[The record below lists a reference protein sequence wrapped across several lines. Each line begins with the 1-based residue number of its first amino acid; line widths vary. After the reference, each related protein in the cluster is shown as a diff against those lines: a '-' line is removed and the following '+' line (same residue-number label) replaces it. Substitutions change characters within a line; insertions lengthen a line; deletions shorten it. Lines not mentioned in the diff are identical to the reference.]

1 VAEGAELKAAL
12 DSALA
17 SLQLDEKFSK
27 WMARAAQMMCIRNSS
42 DIPINLCQ
50 QPRDGEDVQY
60 DGDDVP
66 GHRDAPDNGN
76 APADETLNVDEI
88 YEGWELALRWYIRI
102 SLPTMP
108 ISLATLPLKRPSKAS
123 TLRWIE
129 VNGRHSRQSAVCST

>member
-1 VAEGAELKAAL
+1 
-12 DSALA
+12 
-17 SLQLDEKFSK
+17 
-27 WMARAAQMMCIRNSS
+27 MARAAQMMCIRNSS

-123 TLRWIE
+123 TMDRSDWETFKTVCGSFNI
-129 VNGRHSRQSAVCST
+129 AVTSLAEPEHLD